1 MEILLEYD
9 IGFVQKLNATK
20 VMKFADSISSMPD
33 AVPDAVPEIRRR
45 MGLRI
50 NPQPLGSA
58 QMAMTEEENKTNTH
72 MYEYFLCRICVRMM
86 GLKEMLRCCSQC
98 HSA

>member
-9 IGFVQKLNATK
+9 IGFVHQLNGTK
-20 VMKFADSISSMPD
+20 VIKFADSISRMPNPLPD
-33 AVPDAVPEIRRR
+33 AAPEIRSR

-58 QMAMTEEENKTNTH
+58 QTTRTEEENKTNTH
-72 MYEYFLCRICVRMM
+72 MYDYFLCRICVRMM